1 MLSYEEWLRMVDA
14 ALDETC
20 GLDSSELE
28 ANYADMH
35 DDDLSPEEAARR
47 AMAEWGF
54 YDNPLVV

>member
-1 MLSYEEWLRMVDA
+1 MTFEEWLRYVDA
-14 ALDETC
+14 AIDEAC
-20 GLDSSELE
+20 GLDTGELE

-35 DDDLSPEEAARR
+35 DDGISPKEAARI